1 MVMTPTRLKKSE
13 KNKVLADFTPDT
25 GPYNIIQHLAD
36 NPRTPVSELN
46 TICSVG
52 NVSDVSLKYNSALR
66 KHRLAIGCSQPP
78 VCYIN
83 QYHMPSMMHEW
94 SLCRLSDEEMK
105 LPIKGPDRPKV
116 EDKHFKKRQK
126 IIIDRTKEG
135 ELLNSA
141 IRATRNYGLSS
152 RASV

>member
-1 MVMTPTRLKKSE
+1 MTPTRLKKSE

-25 GPYNIIQHLAD
+25 GPYLVIEYLAD

-52 NVSDVSLKYNSALR
+52 NLSDIGLKYNEALR
-66 KHRLAIGCSQPP
+66 KHGLAIGCHAPP
-78 VCYIN
+78 VSYLN

-94 SLCRLSDEEMK
+94 SLCRLSTDEMK
-105 LPIKGPDRPKV
+105 LPIKGPARPKL
-116 EDKHFKKRQK
+116 EDKHFKKRRK
-126 IIIDRTKEG
+126 IIVEKLEQG

-141 IRATRNYGLSS
+141 IRATRNYGLS